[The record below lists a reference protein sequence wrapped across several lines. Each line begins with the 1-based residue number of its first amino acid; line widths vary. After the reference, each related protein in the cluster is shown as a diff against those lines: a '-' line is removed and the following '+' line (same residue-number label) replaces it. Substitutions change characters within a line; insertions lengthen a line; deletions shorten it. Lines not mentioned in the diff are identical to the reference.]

1 MRVMKL
7 VINYDLI
14 NEIKDANEPYGI
26 MKIVRTYKK
35 YWIGFGIP
43 IGILGSVPSAVD
55 KSFLP
60 VSISMITFNIAITLL
75 YDYIMYN
82 EIGDFHQKEAKD
94 NLLSLVSSL
103 RDNDVNTD
111 YELLLKSYLYSK
123 NYKLRLN
130 EDKIFEV
137 LESKYILIPT
147 YNYNMKVTDT
157 SILQEHVVGSNTY
170 VLSLGSPEKKL
181 KLVYEGV

>member
-1 MRVMKL
+1 MKL

-14 NEIKDANEPYGI
+14 NEIKNASEPYGT

-43 IGILGSVPSAVD
+43 IGIIGSIPSALD

-60 VSISMITFNIAITLL
+60 VSLSMISFNIVISLL

-82 EIGDFHQKEAKD
+82 EVGDFHKKEAKER
-94 NLLSLVSSL
+94 LLKLVSLL
-103 RDNDVNTD
+103 RENNINTD
-111 YELLLKSYLYSK
+111 YDLLLKSDMY
-123 NYKLRLN
+123 YKKYNIRLN
-130 EDKIFEV
+130 EDKLVEV

-157 SILQEHVVGSNTY
+157 SILQEHVVGSSEY

-181 KLVYEGV
+181 KLVMEGV